1 MVISKRVERKKER
14 LEFLYCV
21 LEKQREAYVS
31 LLDGGVQSFAIG
43 SRNLTMLDL
52 PELWNDMQKI
62 EQEIDE
68 LESELSGCGN
78 KRKLVGAVPRGW

>member
-1 MVISKRVERKKER
+1 MVITKRIERKQQR
-14 LEFLYCV
+14 LDFLYEV
-21 LEKQREAYVS
+21 LEKQREAYLA
-31 LLDGGVQSFAIG
+31 LLSGGVQSFTIG

-52 PELWNDMQKI
+52 PDLWGDMQKL

-78 KRKLVGAVPRGW
+78 KRKLVGIVPRGW